1 MKTRKIIAAAMAAA
15 LTVTAMPSYSLSRA
29 PFALPAYAADAEEDG
44 RIWTGDDGV
53 SYMCYSDHAT
63 VYSTYGV
70 EGDIVISTADGLPVT
85 AIDCTA
91 FSFADGMANVTIPAT
106 VKSIDPAAFIDCD
119 ELEDIW
125 FEGTIEEWN
134 SIPGHPYIPENAA
147 LHCKDAE
154 SGEYITPVVMNVRF
168 ENIAGDCVKGINA
181 TIRFNSP
188 DAFIAAEWVSG
199 EYTASVAVPA
209 DPGEGQYTISHD
221 AAENYCVYTDSS
233 VGISFC
239 EGQTRYSKTIVVDHN
254 NVVTMDELFEDGN
267 CITEGENMVL
277 CIAGE
282 NITLGGTDN
291 GVMSYE
297 LLRKDDSQAFYRL
310 KANKPGR
317 FELIVNSDD
326 REEAENIIFEVL
338 PRSEEPTATRCGGA
352 RLVEAPDTELTVGQT
367 TSMEVWGYGYVPIV
381 YVKNDP
387 QSDDWTKDSTGE
399 YVALEKWTVNGE
411 YTTYRLIAK
420 QPCAAT
426 VSFYLSNL
434 GASINPDFEI
444 TVKEEE
450 EEPNDED
457 IVDIPGAIVFEEPNT
472 ELVIGEKTVMTVRSG
487 RYKPYVKVYN
497 KETGEWEIDEN
508 GDYAHIEAV
517 SSDDLYTT
525 YELEAVQTCRAEV
538 VFYIDMSDNYDDTG
552 IVLDITGEPLAYTVG
567 DIVEAPQTEL
577 AVGQSTTMTVYGS
590 GIAPTV
596 KVYGRADDYTF
607 DISGDF
613 IEVEEISRNG
623 ELVTYR
629 VTPKKKCRASV
640 YFSQSGKGSAADFT
654 IYEGA
659 PIAGSN
665 EPAETAAAED
675 KKGDANTDGKVNVAD
690 SVKVLQ
696 FISNQEKYPMTEKQ
710 RILSDIDGIEGISG
724 GDAITIQKIDAGI
737 I

>member
-15 LTVTAMPSYSLSRA
+15 LTVTAMPSYNLSRA
-29 PFALPAYAADAEEDG
+29 PFALPAYAADAEEEG
-44 RIWTGDDGV
+44 RFWTGDDGV
-53 SYMCYSDHAT
+53 VYVCYSDHAF

-85 AIDCTA
+85 AIYT
-91 FSFADGMANVTIPAT
+91 SFAEGIASVTIPAT
-106 VKSIDPAAFIDCD
+106 VKSIDPAAFLDCD
-119 ELEDIW
+119 ESRDIW

-134 SIPGHPYIPENAA
+134 SIPEHPYIPENVT
-147 LHCKDAE
+147 LHCRDAE
-154 SGEYITPVVMNVRF
+154 SGEYTEPALIDVRF
-168 ENIAGDCVKGINA
+168 ENIAGNCVEGINA
-181 TIRFNSP
+181 SIRFNSA
-188 DAFIAAEWVSG
+188 DAFIAAEWESG
-199 EYTASVAVPA
+199 YMTGTIAVPA

-239 EGQTRYSKTIVVDHN
+239 EGQTRYSKTIVVDN
-254 NVVTMDELFEDGN
+254 RNAVTMDELFEEGN
-267 CITEGENMVL
+267 RITEGESMLL

-282 NITLGGTDN
+282 NIVLGGTDN

-310 KANKPGR
+310 KANESGS

-326 REEAENIIFEVL
+326 REEAENVCFEVTSIEI
-338 PRSEEPTATRCGGA
+338 PPIFCGGA
-352 RLVEAPDTELTVGQT
+352 TVVESPDTQLTVGQT
-367 TSMEVWGYGYVPIV
+367 TSMEVYGGGYDLYV
-381 YVKNDP
+381 YVKTDP
-387 QSDDWTKDSTGE
+387 ESEDYILDKNAEYLSVEEWTK
-399 YVALEKWTVNGE
+399 NGL
-411 YTTYRLIAK
+411 YRTYRVTAK
-420 QPCAAT
+420 KPCSARMK
-426 VSFYLSNL
+426 FYLNNL

-450 EEPNDED
+450 EEPNDKN
-457 IVDIPGAIVFEEPNT
+457 IVDMPGAIVFEEPNT

-497 KETGEWEIDEN
+497 KETGEWEIDVN

-538 VFYIDMSDNYDDTG
+538 VFYTDMSDNYDDTG

-607 DISGDF
+607 DLSGDF

-640 YFSQSGKGSAADFT
+640 YFSQPGKGSVADFT
-654 IYEGA
+654 IYEGD
-659 PIAGSN
+659 PVAGSN
-665 EPAETAAAED
+665 EPAEAAAAED